1 MPPSAPRPS
10 HVVRT
15 LLALVAIL
23 PGLFAG
29 LAVQLVTG
37 DRRRA
42 VNRALDVWG
51 RWGTRAAGIRL
62 EVEHAERLEEPRP
75 AVFVLNH
82 RSGVDPILACAL
94 LRRDLFAI
102 AKHELRR
109 NPLLGPAFAF
119 AGVAFVKRAEPAQ
132 ALRALEPAVEAI
144 RSGLSLVVAPEGTRT
159 SGAALGSFKK
169 GAFRVAMAAGVPVV
183 PIVIANAADVL
194 PRGGWLMRP
203 ATVRVS
209 VLEPF
214 ATASWSLDTLDG
226 EIERVR
232 EAFEERLATL

>member
-1 MPPSAPRPS
+1 
-10 HVVRT
+10 
-15 LLALVAIL
+15 VAIL

-62 EVEHAERLEEPRP
+62 EVEHPERLEEPRP

>member
-1 MPPSAPRPS
+1 M
-10 HVVRT
+10 
-15 LLALVAIL
+15 AIL

-62 EVEHAERLEEPRP
+62 EVEHPERLEEPRP

-214 ATASWSLDTLDG
+214 ATASWSLDTLDD

>member
-1 MPPSAPRPS
+1 MPSAPRPS

-62 EVEHAERLEEPRP
+62 EVEHPERLEEPRP

-214 ATASWSLDTLDG
+214 ATASWSLDTLDD